1 MEELI
6 KQYEKVCSELINA
19 FNDTELV
26 IIVKNGKTSVIENGK
41 QVKYVKRVEF
51 TSAMGEVPE
60 IIIQKGVI

>member
-6 KQYEKVCSELINA
+6 KQYEKVCNELINA

-51 TSAMGEVPE
+51 TSAVDEVPE